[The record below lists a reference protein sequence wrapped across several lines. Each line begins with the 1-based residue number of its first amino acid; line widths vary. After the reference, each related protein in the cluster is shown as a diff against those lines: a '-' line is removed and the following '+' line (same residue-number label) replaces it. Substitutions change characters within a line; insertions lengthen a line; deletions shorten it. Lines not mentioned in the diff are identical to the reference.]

1 MNNYKRNKEQAMS
14 NITYKVAHIN
24 KQGQDMIIIPV
35 SSEVSCMSN
44 TKKNELKCSLQAFAN
59 DAGLAG
65 EVCLVW
71 NRGQHFHFL
80 APQPWHG
87 FFSSVNMQFITGN
100 INREL
105 TCSS

>member
-1 MNNYKRNKEQAMS
+1 MS
-14 NITYKVAHIN
+14 NVTYKVAHISE
-24 KQGQDMIIIPV
+24 QGQDMIIIPV
-35 SSEVSCMSN
+35 SNAINSMSS
-44 TKKNELKCSLQAFAN
+44 TKQNELKSSLQIFAD

-65 EVCLVW
+65 VVCLVW
-71 NRGQHFHFL
+71 THGQHFHFL

-87 FFSSVNMQFITGN
+87 FFSSINMQFITGN